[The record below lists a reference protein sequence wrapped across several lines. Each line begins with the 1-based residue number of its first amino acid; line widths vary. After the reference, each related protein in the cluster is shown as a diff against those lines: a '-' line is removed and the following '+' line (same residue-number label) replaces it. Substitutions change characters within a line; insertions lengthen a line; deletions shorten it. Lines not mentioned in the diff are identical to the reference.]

1 MAKPK
6 SCFTKSGRE
15 SGKSIIYLGRTLP
28 LTARHRDP
36 RRGHQFTIVKSGAAR
51 TYTSEAG
58 GRPKHMDTQPS
69 WLSAG
74 GRGTFGTSMYIRM
87 QHPNYI
93 YILAQRSSKTHM
105 CKENENV
112 HTVCPR
118 TQGSGSN
125 RCRDAYACSK
135 LNCSESAT
143 TSGRGWGPLSTY
155 MIVRCPL
162 GCTHRLQCKPPV
174 RQSPRGLIN

>member
-1 MAKPK
+1 
-6 SCFTKSGRE
+6 
-15 SGKSIIYLGRTLP
+15 
-28 LTARHRDP
+28 
-36 RRGHQFTIVKSGAAR
+36 
-51 TYTSEAG
+51 
-58 GRPKHMDTQPS
+58 
-69 WLSAG
+69 
-74 GRGTFGTSMYIRM
+74 MYIRM

-125 RCRDAYACSK
+125 RCRDAYAFSK

-155 MIVRCPL
+155 DRPMPVGLHTPL
-162 GCTHRLQCKPPV
+162 AVQAAGSAKSARSH
-174 RQSPRGLIN
+174 